1 MVEINMKSVALSL
14 NYLPSLEWFAVFL
27 SSDHVFIDIHEH
39 YLKQSYRN
47 RCHILSANGKLALS
61 IPVKKL
67 NTKEAVKD
75 IQLENDFNWQ
85 SQHWDAICSAYN
97 SSPFIFYYKDYF
109 EPLFKRRYSG
119 LMEWNITL
127 LDLCLKLLKIDKQYT
142 LSAHYI
148 EDENA
153 LDYRN
158 SIHPKIHST
167 FNSPSYLQVFTEK
180 YPFHPNLSIIDL
192 LFNEGN
198 AAKQYLLALSENINL
213 KK

>member
-1 MVEINMKSVALSL
+1 MVEMNMNAVVLSL
-14 NYLPSLEWFAVFL
+14 NYLPCLEWFAVFL
-27 SSDHVFIDIHEH
+27 SADHVVIDIHEH
-39 YLKQSYRN
+39 YLKQTYRN
-47 RCHILSANGKLALS
+47 RCHILSANGKLDLS

-75 IQLENDFNWQ
+75 ILLENDFNWQ

-109 EPLFKRRYSG
+109 EPIYKSRYNG
-119 LMEWNITL
+119 LVEWNTAL

-148 EDENA
+148 EDDNIS
-153 LDYRN
+153 DYRKI
-158 SIHPKIHST
+158 IHPKKSAAL
-167 FNSPSYLQVFTEK
+167 NCPSYLQVFTEK
-180 YPFHPNLSIIDL
+180 FPFHPNLSIIDL

-198 AAKQYLLALSENINL
+198 AAKPYLLDLSEAVNL